1 MSGQAA
7 VPTQGAWVV
16 DAGGMTIEDVAASVA
31 PSGALV
37 AGLAHQRKNT
47 GIGAPIPVGPR
58 VVLTPRSAEA
68 CLIEGVD
75 PRDLY
80 LRPLDTFTWGKNADQ
95 AMARMR
101 QDVYNRLREE
111 KLDAVRRARN
121 ALIRGELPADLGVSK
136 STRTALPEKLGVG
149 PELGVSPKRASALDR
164 APLVAEA
171 ERLAEVQR
179 RYQRELAQLIANEMR
194 AADTMKAAAE
204 IEKADDGKHEERAKA
219 VAARKKMQA
228 EERRI
233 RDMKKRI
240 AEDEERERL
249 VRIMHRAL
257 PVSRSF
263 TSLLPLYSP
272 PRSRTCPPPP
282 LRLRP
287 HPTPPRSAKSRWIK

>member
-1 MSGQAA
+1 MHLCRRAFVSRARVHMPGKDLA

-16 DAGGMTIEDVAASVA
+16 DHNGMTIEDVAASVA
-31 PSGALV
+31 PRGALV
-37 AGLAHQRKNT
+37 AGLVHNRKDT

-80 LRPLDTFTWGKNADQ
+80 LRPLDTFTWGKFADQ
-95 AMARMR
+95 AVARMR

-121 ALIRGELPADLGVSK
+121 ALIRGELPADLGLSK

-149 PELGVSPKRASALDR
+149 PELGVSPKKLVALDPG
-164 APLVAEA
+164 PLEAEA
-171 ERLAEVQR
+171 QRLAGVQR
-179 RYQRELAQLIANEMR
+179 RHQRELAQLIANEMR
-194 AADTMKAAAE
+194 LADTLKAAAE
-204 IEKADDGKHEERAKA
+204 QEKSDAGKHDDREVA

-233 RDMKKRI
+233 RELKKRL
-240 AEDEERERL
+240 AEDAERERQ
-249 VRIMHRAL
+249 VRVAACCGNGSCPL
-257 PVSRSF
+257 P
-263 TSLLPLYSP
+263 
-272 PRSRTCPPPP
+272 
-282 LRLRP
+282 
-287 HPTPPRSAKSRWIK
+287 

>member
-1 MSGQAA
+1 
-7 VPTQGAWVV
+7 
-16 DAGGMTIEDVAASVA
+16 MTLEDVACSVA
-31 PSGALV
+31 PSGALIP
-37 AGLAHQRKNT
+37 GLVHQRKDT

-80 LRPLDTFTWGKNADQ
+80 LRPLDTFTWGTGPGKFVDQ
-95 AMARMR
+95 AVARMR

-121 ALIRGELPADLGVSK
+121 ALIRGELPADLGLSK

-149 PELGVSPKRASALDR
+149 PELGGSPKRAVVVNT

-171 ERLAEVQR
+171 ERLAGVQR
-179 RYQRELAQLIANEMR
+179 RHQRELAQLIANEMR
-194 AADTMKAAAE
+194 LADTLKAAAE
-204 IEKADDGKHEERAKA
+204 VEKADAGKHDDRAAA

-233 RDMKKRI
+233 RDMKKRV
-240 AEDEERERL
+240 AEEEERERL
-249 VRIMHRAL
+249 VRAL
-257 PVSRSF
+257 VPR
-263 TSLLPLYSP
+263 P
-272 PRSRTCPPPP
+272 PRGGGRNFVFAPP
-282 LRLRP
+282 
-287 HPTPPRSAKSRWIK
+287 HSV